1 MDELSQSAR
10 SLLAAAD
17 SYDDPTAED
26 AARVRR
32 AVLTRV
38 GAVGLAAAVVTA
50 GSTQAKAAS
59 VMSVAAKLTA
69 ALAVTA
75 GGVAA
80 TWTYVSHHDAPVA
93 VSAPAPIKAKATAPV
108 AAPARATLA
117 APAEPA
123 VISPEDVALEQEAV
137 PVVKSTR
144 SLPRTPH
151 VEEKVEPAPAPV
163 KAEPTP
169 ADLEAEMKLIRGA
182 DSALR
187 AGRASEALSLL
198 AQHQAEHPHASLA
211 HEREGLRAIAN
222 CQLGAPG
229 SSAVAERFLAR
240 SPRSPLAPRLRSA
253 CRIGE

>member
-1 MDELSQSAR
+1 MDDLSPGAR
-10 SLLAAAD
+10 SLLQAAD
-17 SYDDPTAED
+17 MYDDPSPAD

-38 GAVGLAAAVVTA
+38 GAIGITAAVVTA

-59 VMSVAAKLTA
+59 VISIAAKLTA
-69 ALAVTA
+69 ALAITA

-80 TWTYVSHHDAPVA
+80 TWSYVSHDREVA
-93 VSAPAPIKAKATAPV
+93 VTAPAPAKAQPAPHSPASV
-108 AAPARATLA
+108 AAPA
-117 APAEPA
+117 PAIIA
-123 VISPEDVALEQEAV
+123 PEDVKLEELA
-137 PVVKSTR
+137 PVTKA
-144 SLPRTPH
+144 PRTVARSARP
-151 VEEKVEPAPAPV
+151 EPEKVEPTA
-163 KAEPTP
+163 

-198 AQHQAEHPHASLA
+198 AEHQAEHPHASLA

-222 CQLGAPG
+222 CQIGAAG
-229 SSAVAERFLAR
+229 SSAAAERFLGH

-253 CRIGE
+253 CRISE

>member
-1 MDELSQSAR
+1 MDDLSPGAR
-10 SLLAAAD
+10 SLLQAAD
-17 SYDDPTAED
+17 TYDDPSPED

-38 GAVGLAAAVVTA
+38 GAIGITAAVVTA

-59 VMSVAAKLTA
+59 VMSIAAKLTA

-80 TWTYVSHHDAPVA
+80 TWTYVSHNHEVA
-93 VSAPAPIKAKATAPV
+93 VTAPAPAKAKAPV
-108 AAPARATLA
+108 ELANQAPAAS
-117 APAEPA
+117 PAPA
-123 VISPEDVALEQEAV
+123 VIAAEDVKLEEA
-137 PVVKSTR
+137 PAAKSPRT
-144 SLPRTPH
+144 LPRAPRAE
-151 VEEKVEPAPAPV
+151 VEKSEPKVEPTA
-163 KAEPTP
+163 

-198 AQHQAEHPHASLA
+198 SQHQTEHPHASLA

-222 CQLGAPG
+222 CQLGSSG
-229 SSAVAERFLAR
+229 STAAAERFLDR
-240 SPRSPLAPRLRSA
+240 SPHSPLAPRLRSA
-253 CRIGE
+253 CRISE

>member
-1 MDELSQSAR
+1 MDDLSPEAR
-10 SLLAAAD
+10 SLLQAAD
-17 SYDDPTAED
+17 TSDDPSPAD

-38 GAVGLAAAVVTA
+38 GAIGITAAVVTA

-59 VMSVAAKLTA
+59 VISIAAKLTA
-69 ALAVTA
+69 ALAITA

-80 TWTYVSHHDAPVA
+80 TWSYVGHNREVA
-93 VSAPAPIKAKATAPV
+93 VTAPSPAKAQPGTHSAAPV
-108 AAPARATLA
+108 AAPAA
-117 APAEPA
+117 APAIIA
-123 VISPEDVALEQEAV
+123 PEDVKLEETA
-137 PVVKSTR
+137 PVSKA
-144 SLPRTPH
+144 PRTVARTVRP
-151 VEEKVEPAPAPV
+151 EPEKVELTA
-163 KAEPTP
+163 

-198 AQHQAEHPHASLA
+198 AEHQAEHPRASLA

-222 CQLGAPG
+222 CQVGAAG
-229 SSAVAERFLAR
+229 SSAAAERFLSH

-253 CRIGE
+253 CRISE

>member
-1 MDELSQSAR
+1 MDDLSPGAR
-10 SLLAAAD
+10 SLLQAAD
-17 SYDDPTAED
+17 TFDDPSPED

-38 GAVGLAAAVVTA
+38 GAIGLTAAVVTA

-59 VMSVAAKLTA
+59 VMSIAAKLTA

-80 TWTYVSHHDAPVA
+80 TYTYVNSNANRSHEVA
-93 VSAPAPIKAKATAPV
+93 VSAPAPVKAKPAAKVTEQAPV
-108 AAPARATLA
+108 AAPA
-117 APAEPA
+117 APAA
-123 VISPEDVALEQEAV
+123 VSPEDVKLEEA
-137 PVVKSTR
+137 PVVKSPR
-144 SLPRTPH
+144 VLPRAARA
-151 VEEKVEPAPAPV
+151 EEIREPAKVEPTA
-163 KAEPTP
+163 

-222 CQLGAPG
+222 CQIGAAG
-229 SSAVAERFLAR
+229 ASAAAERFLEH
-240 SPRSPLAPRLRSA
+240 SPHSPLAPRLRSA
-253 CRIGE
+253 CRISE

>member
-1 MDELSQSAR
+1 MDELSHSAR

-17 SYDDPTAED
+17 TYDDPNAED

-38 GAVGLAAAVVTA
+38 GAIGITAAVVTA

-75 GGVAA
+75 GSVAA
-80 TWTYVSHHDAPVA
+80 TWTYVSHRNEVA
-93 VSAPAPIKAKATAPV
+93 VSAPAPVKATAPV
-108 AAPARATLA
+108 AAPQRSPV
-117 APAEPA
+117 APPEPA
-123 VISPEDVALEQEAV
+123 ALSPEALSLEAA

-144 SLPRTPH
+144 SLPRSAR
-151 VEEKVEPAPAPV
+151 VEERPEPTPAPAAV

-222 CQLGAPG
+222 CQMGAPG
-229 SSAVAERFLAR
+229 STAVAERFLSRA
-240 SPRSPLAPRLRSA
+240 PRSPLAPRLRSA
-253 CRIGE
+253 CRIDE